1 MSVFE
6 GGFVSQLSST
16 PVHPAGVFIPPAA
29 TPPRRSP
36 RLEAKR
42 GLSTELA
49 AHSRVT
55 TPTRQLL
62 RRALQKPCTLRD
74 EAEYQGHPFASI
86 CGLTASRFPSLE
98 CRVVQ
103 LASTS
108 ESVSLSQ
115 ES

>member
-1 MSVFE
+1 MAEKVVSVFE

-29 TPPRRSP
+29 TPPRRSA

-42 GLSTELA
+42 GLSTE

-62 RRALQKPCTLRD
+62 RRALQKPCTLRKHS
-74 EAEYQGHPFASI
+74 QLSQ
-86 CGLTASRFPSLE
+86 PSLAQ
-98 CRVVQ
+98 CN
-103 LASTS
+103 
-108 ESVSLSQ
+108 
-115 ES
+115 